1 MAEKEQPYWGLDTV
15 YGEETH
21 TLHDNDQLQ
30 KQSRMEPKLPFLLT
44 PLSGERVYA
53 AKASNSTINYR
64 PLLRPG
70 ILFFV
75 YGVYRRDKGVL
86 FFLGFTSVLLVIECY
101 SVFFGVGLGIYV
113 YAPYLFNI
121 YCVHKFSPIEKDSIQ
136 CLSSRSYNYSVRTP
150 CSIALTMHSSLSYLR
165 ERDVMNPS
173 APL

>member
-1 MAEKEQPYWGLDTV
+1 MAEREQPYWGLDTV

-21 TLHDNDQLQ
+21 ILHDNDQLQ

-64 PLLRPG
+64 PLLRHG

-101 SVFFGVGLGIYV
+101 SVFSELGWGYM
-113 YAPYLFNI
+113 YML
-121 YCVHKFSPIEKDSIQ
+121 C
-136 CLSSRSYNYSVRTP
+136 T
-150 CSIALTMHSSLSYLR
+150 CSISTAYTNSLQSKRIQFNAFQVEAVTILYALR
-165 ERDVMNPS
+165 
-173 APL
+173 AP